1 MKKKSLTLNIP
12 ERLLRQL
19 EAIASAS
26 KTELDDVVLQT
37 LKQGMPPSLRA
48 IPSKFHNDLLALNA
62 LGDLELW
69 DIVAGTQKR
78 LANRKKAKAQKN
90 PEEEENIGSM
100 KRAYAFSLLKWRGH
114 PVPQPGDFLVA

>member
-1 MKKKSLTLNIP
+1 MKKKSLTLDIP

-19 EAIASAS
+19 EAIARAS

-37 LKQGMPPSLRA
+37 LKQGMPPSLKA
-48 IPSKFHNDLLALNA
+48 IPSKFHKDLLALNA

-69 DIVAGTQKR
+69 DIVSGKKR
-78 LANRKKAKAQKN
+78 LGKKKKSKDN
-90 PEEEENIGSM
+90 PEEEENVGSM

-114 PVPQPGDFLVA
+114 PVPQPSDFLVF